1 MLAEIVCDHV
11 IKSINKS
18 FNKYKKKPSFIYRP
32 GRSSSPPLQDKT
44 LSVPVHD
51 LLTTYRCNNATAL
64 KLSIAIISAAAK
76 VSPGETHHPS
86 HSFNTHVITCNW
98 KGCTMHQQHT
108 TASGYNWM
116 PPTRR
121 SDIVVADKISGS
133 DWGCRSASAPSIAAR
148 IEIICGGVQKILAT
162 SIHNTDFAQR
172 CISNY
177 LLLVNNHVLPALRRF
192 IETTHP
198 YLRLSLRDDTT
209 EYFVNRPPTPSFLTT
224 DSRALFRR
232 FNDHYHRYC

>member
-1 MLAEIVCDHV
+1 
-11 IKSINKS
+11 
-18 FNKYKKKPSFIYRP
+18 
-32 GRSSSPPLQDKT
+32 
-44 LSVPVHD
+44 
-51 LLTTYRCNNATAL
+51 
-64 KLSIAIISAAAK
+64 
-76 VSPGETHHPS
+76 
-86 HSFNTHVITCNW
+86 
-98 KGCTMHQQHT
+98 MHQP
-108 TASGYNWM
+108 TASGYNWV

-133 DWGCRSASAPSIAAR
+133 DWGCRSTSAPSIAAR

-177 LLLVNNHVLPALRRF
+177 LLLVNNHVLLPSSSFLLLSAMRRF

-232 FNDHYHRYC
+232 FNDHYHRHCRSLYLSMVSTHCEFLNFRIN